1 MSKALWDFA
10 VQLYAQPGVETA
22 CLRLQDEHDEDVCL
36 LLCAVW
42 LGWRGVICT
51 PARCQQLREVAAD
64 WQHEVV
70 APLRALRRRWKVAAS
85 QDAGLAALR
94 QRLAELEQDAERELL
109 RRLEACCAEWPT
121 QASGEPLTWLTRLAS
136 PTTCAAELT
145 RLAVAA
151 GR

>member
-70 APLRALRRRWKVAAS
+70 LSLIHI
-85 QDAGLAALR
+85 
-94 QRLAELEQDAERELL
+94 
-109 RRLEACCAEWPT
+109 
-121 QASGEPLTWLTRLAS
+121 
-136 PTTCAAELT
+136 
-145 RLAVAA
+145 
-151 GR
+151 